1 MIEARRRYHLVGI
14 GGTGMS
20 GLASV
25 LLAEGADVS
34 GSDLNDNH
42 EIAALRDAGALIHVG
57 HDRSLVDARLD
68 GVIVSS
74 AIAGDNEEILA
85 AQEKQVPIVRRIHAL
100 RDLLV
105 RHKSVGIAGTHG
117 KTTTTAMLATVLRE
131 TGADPSYLV
140 GAQCPDLGGN
150 AHLGR
155 GEWFV
160 AEIDESDGLFTS
172 IRPNIAVLNNIGRDH
187 LHTYADLEAIV
198 DAFALFL
205 RQAEKA
211 VLNIDDPIVRDLA
224 TSVPSALTVGLADD
238 ADLRATRLRF
248 NRFIT
253 TFDLTYQGETLRD
266 VTLSAPGVHNVRNA
280 LCALGGALL
289 TGLDLQA
296 AAAPLA
302 RFVLP
307 HRRFELL
314 EENGVTVVDDYAH
327 LPEEID
333 ATLDAIRTG
342 WPDRRII
349 AIFQPHRY
357 TRTQSLGQDFGRSF
371 DQADAV
377 IVTDI
382 YPASE
387 TPVSGVSSTMI
398 VEAIGHGAT
407 VDCRSI
413 PNKDDV
419 ISFLEGYI
427 RAGDFIIS
435 FGAGDIWTVTEELSC
450 FLTEGKFLLEEP
462 ACSPATE

>member
-34 GSDLNDNH
+34 GSDLNDSSQ
-42 EIAALRDAGALIHVG
+42 IAALRDAGASIHLG
-57 HDRSLVDARLD
+57 HDRSLVDGRLD

-74 AIAGDNEEILA
+74 AISGDNVEILA
-85 AQEKQVPIVRRIHAL
+85 AQEQQVPVVRRIHAL
-100 RDLLV
+100 GDLLV

-117 KTTTTAMLATVLRE
+117 KTTTTAMLATILRE
-131 TGADPSYLV
+131 TGLDPSFLV
-140 GAQCPDLGGN
+140 GAHCPDLGGN

-155 GEWFV
+155 GSWFV
-160 AEIDESDGLFTS
+160 AEIDESDGLFVS
-172 IRPNIAVLNNIGRDH
+172 IRPDIAVLNNIGRDH
-187 LHTYADLEAIV
+187 LHTYHDLSAIK
-198 DAFALFL
+198 DAFSAFL
-205 RQAEKA
+205 AQAEQA
-211 VLNIDDPIVRDLA
+211 VIGLDDPNVRELA
-224 TSVPSALTVGLADD
+224 QRVPGALTVGLSAD
-238 ADLRATRLRF
+238 ADLRATNLRF
-248 NRFIT
+248 NRFLT
-253 TFDLTYQGETLRD
+253 TFDLSYHGETLRD
-266 VTLSAPGVHNVRNA
+266 VVLSAPGVHNVRNA

-289 TGLDLQA
+289 AGVDLRS

-327 LPEEID
+327 LPEEIA
-333 ATLDAIRTG
+333 ATLDAIRSG

-357 TRTQSLGQDFGRSF
+357 SRTQSLGKDFGRSF

-387 TPVSGVSSTMI
+387 TPVSGVSSRVI
-398 VEAIGHGAT
+398 VEAIGRGAGID
-407 VDCRSI
+407 VRSI
-413 PNKDDV
+413 PNKDEV
-419 ISFLEGYI
+419 ISFLEDYI

-450 FLTEGKFLLEEP
+450 FLTEGKFLLDERSHIP
-462 ACSPATE
+462 AAD